1 MTQAPAP
8 RLGCSSISMQHLA
21 LPEALDDIAALGFVE
36 MDLGALPGV
45 CDHVPFEFADD
56 DIDRIASTIAA
67 SGLRVR
73 SVNGD
78 TGDLNALP
86 DDPGARRA
94 HLDRLLRLTKEIGA
108 EALVLPCGA
117 LDHDPIGS
125 LDDDIRRVGDELAA
139 AAERAES
146 CGTQV
151 WVESLHFL
159 RLCWNAERAA
169 LLHAATPES
178 VRAALDVAHIVA
190 AGDEIA
196 DVVAAWGD
204 RTAHVHLRDAVRGD
218 FSRAIGTADVDFDGA
233 FRALADA
240 GYRGG
245 FTLELPALAYSDGA
259 TSGKGEAFREERRV
273 AIAEAAAYVTP
284 RLEAAG
290 LAQYARFGSPRNA

>member
-1 MTQAPAP
+1 
-8 RLGCSSISMQHLA
+8 MQHLA

-45 CDHVPFEFADD
+45 CDHVPFEFADS
-56 DIDRIASTIAA
+56 DIDRIADAIAA

-78 TGDLNALP
+78 TGDLNAVAA
-86 DDPGARRA
+86 DPTARRA
-94 HLDRLLRLTKEIGA
+94 HLDRLLRLTTRIGA

-117 LDHDPIGS
+117 LDHEPLGA
-125 LDDDIRRVGDELAA
+125 LEDDIERVGEELAA
-139 AAERAES
+139 AAELAES
-146 CGTQV
+146 HGTEV

-169 LLHAATPES
+169 LLHSATPGS

-190 AGDEIA
+190 AGDEIP
-196 DVVAAWGD
+196 DVVRAWGD

-233 FRALADA
+233 FRALADI
-240 GYRGG
+240 GYQGG
-245 FTLELPALAYSDGA
+245 FTLELPALAYSDDA
-259 TSGKGEAFREERRV
+259 TSSKDEAFREARRV
-273 AIAEAAAYVTP
+273 AIADAAAFVTP

-290 LAQYARFGSPRNA
+290 LAQYA